1 MESAILA
8 LALAT
13 CAADSDKCST
23 LDTKEGE
30 TLVSVCG
37 LAPDQEGV
45 LRYKA
50 QVDGEVYL
58 VHLNAKCSSY

>member
-23 LDTKEGE
+23 LTAPTGE

-37 LAPDQEGV
+37 LSPEEEGV

>member
-23 LDTKEGE
+23 LTAPTGE

-37 LAPDQEGV
+37 LSPEEEGV

-58 VHLNAKCSSY
+58 VHLSAKCSSY